1 MIKRCG
7 KCYQTLSYE
16 QAWFDEV
23 HICTE
28 SVPQKNYIEQ
38 KELLMEEGKKYDGGK
53 PRMDLLPP
61 NAIIEVAKVLAFG
74 AEKYAPENWRKLED
88 LQNRYTGASL
98 RHVFAHMDKERLDK
112 ETHLSH
118 LAHAICCL
126 LFKLEIELEETREE
140 ERLRRL
146 ERSKR
151 GESDQTP
158 EPYYESSKG
167 WVTGDE
173 TDNEERS
180 VPTFKDC
187 VQYPTSSQNNRGT
200 Q

>member
-1 MIKRCG
+1 MMKRCS
-7 KCYQTLSYE
+7 KCYQTLTYE

-23 HICTE
+23 HTCEE
-28 SVPQKNYIEQ
+28 SVSKKSYIEQ

-126 LFKLEIELEETREE
+126 LFKLEIELEETSEE
-140 ERLRRL
+140 ERLRGL
-146 ERSKR
+146 ERDECR
-151 GESDQTP
+151 ESDQT
-158 EPYYESSKG
+158 SKSTY
-167 WVTGDE
+167 VTGRGWHNPETHNEKRSLPPFKDRIQYAE
-173 TDNEERS
+173 TD
-180 VPTFKDC
+180 K
-187 VQYPTSSQNNRGT
+187 NNRGT
-200 Q
+200 

>member
-7 KCYQTLSYE
+7 KCYQTLYYE

-23 HICTE
+23 HICGE
-28 SVPQKNYIEQ
+28 SAPQKSYIEQ

-140 ERLRRL
+140 ERLRGL
-146 ERSKR
+146 ERNECS
-151 GESDQTP
+151 ESDQAP

-167 WVTGDE
+167 WITGNSIPATQ

-180 VPTFKDC
+180 VPAFKDC
-187 VQYPTSSQNNRGT
+187 IQYPTSS
-200 Q
+200 

>member
-7 KCYQTLSYE
+7 KCYQTLTYE

-23 HICTE
+23 HICGE
-28 SVPQKNYIEQ
+28 SVPQKSYIEQ

-61 NAIIEVAKVLAFG
+61 NAIMEVAKVLAFG

-126 LFKLEIELEETREE
+126 LFKLEIELEETSEE
-140 ERLRRL
+140 ERLRGL
-146 ERSKR
+146 ERNECSK
-151 GESDQTP
+151 SNQTTQ
-158 EPYYESSKG
+158 SSYVSGKG
-167 WVTGDE
+167 WFRE
-173 TDNEERS
+173 QADNKKGS
-180 VPTFKDC
+180 VPAFKDC
-187 VQYPTSSQNNRGT
+187 IQYPTSSQNNRGV

>member
-1 MIKRCG
+1 MMKRCG
-7 KCYQTLSYE
+7 KCYQILTYE

-23 HICTE
+23 HTCEE
-28 SVPQKNYIEQ
+28 SVSKKSYIEQ

-126 LFKLEIELEETREE
+126 LFKLEIELEETSEE
-140 ERLRRL
+140 ERLRGL
-146 ERSKR
+146 ERNERS
-151 GESDQTP
+151 ESDQITP
-158 EPYYESSKG
+158 STYVTGKG
-167 WVTGDE
+167 WFRE
-173 TDNEERS
+173 QTDNEERS
-180 VPTFKDC
+180 VPAFKDC
-187 VQYPTSSQNNRGT
+187 IQYPTSSQNNRGI

>member
-1 MIKRCG
+1 MIRRCG
-7 KCYQTLSYE
+7 KCYQTLTYE

-23 HICTE
+23 HICGE
-28 SVPQKNYIEQ
+28 SVPEKSYIEQ

-61 NAIIEVAKVLAFG
+61 NAIMEVAKVLAFG

-140 ERLRRL
+140 ERLRGL
-146 ERSKR
+146 ERNECS
-151 GESDQTP
+151 ESDQITTST
-158 EPYYESSKG
+158 YATGKG
-167 WVTGDE
+167 WFRE
-173 TDNEERS
+173 QTDNEERS
-180 VPTFKDC
+180 VPAFKDC
-187 VQYPTSSQNNRGT
+187 IQYPTSSQNNRGI

>member
-1 MIKRCG
+1 M
-7 KCYQTLSYE
+7 E
-16 QAWFDEV
+16 Q
-23 HICTE
+23 
-28 SVPQKNYIEQ
+28 
-38 KELLMEEGKKYDGGK
+38 GKKYDGGK

-61 NAIIEVAKVLAFG
+61 NAIMEVAKVLSFG

-126 LFKLEIELEETREE
+126 LFKLEIELEETSEE
-140 ERLRRL
+140 ERLRGS
-146 ERSKR
+146 ERDECSESNQIAEPTYLTGRGWHTSESYNKKR
-151 GESDQTP
+151 GVS
-158 EPYYESSKG
+158 
-167 WVTGDE
+167 
-173 TDNEERS
+173 
-180 VPTFKDC
+180 TFKDI
-187 VQYPTSSQNNRGT
+187 VQYPTSGANNRGI

>member
-1 MIKRCG
+1 M
-7 KCYQTLSYE
+7 
-16 QAWFDEV
+16 
-23 HICTE
+23 
-28 SVPQKNYIEQ
+28 
-38 KELLMEEGKKYDGGK
+38 EGKKYDGGK

-61 NAIIEVAKVLAFG
+61 KAIAEVAKVLAFG

-126 LFKLEIELEETREE
+126 LFKLEIELEETSEE
-140 ERLRRL
+140 ERLRGL
-146 ERSKR
+146 ERSECSE
-151 GESDQTP
+151 GDPTP
-158 EPYYESSKG
+158 KPYYESSRG
-167 WVTGDE
+167 WITGDE
-173 TDNEERS
+173 IDNEEGS

>member
-1 MIKRCG
+1 MIRRCG
-7 KCYQTLSYE
+7 KCYQTLTYE

-23 HICTE
+23 HICGE
-28 SVPQKNYIEQ
+28 SVPQKSYIEQ

-140 ERLRRL
+140 ERLRGL
-146 ERSKR
+146 ERSKYS
-151 GESDQTP
+151 ESNQAP
-158 EPYYESSKG
+158 EPTY
-167 WVTGDE
+167 VTGRGWHNPE
-173 TDNEERS
+173 THNKEGS

-187 VQYPTSSQNNRGT
+187 IQYPTSS
-200 Q
+200 